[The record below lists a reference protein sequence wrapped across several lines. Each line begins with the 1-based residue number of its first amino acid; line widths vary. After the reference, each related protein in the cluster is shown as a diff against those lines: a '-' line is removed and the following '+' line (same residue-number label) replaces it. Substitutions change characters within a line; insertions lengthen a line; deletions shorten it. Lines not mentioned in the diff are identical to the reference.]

1 MLSLK
6 GSVQKLPELRKIL
19 SNVNSKILKNI
30 YENMDELKDIYELIE
45 KAIVEEPGITIT
57 EGNLIKK
64 GYNEEVDKLKSAS
77 TDGKTWLINLEA
89 KEKEETGIKNLKISF
104 NKVFGY
110 YIEVTKSNLKY
121 VPERYIRKQTLTN
134 GERYIT
140 EELKEIENT
149 ILRFRAKINRLRI

>member
-6 GSVQKLPELRKIL
+6 SSVKKLPELRKL
-19 SNVNSKILKNI
+19 LANVNSKLLKDI
-30 YENMDELKDIYELIE
+30 YENMDELTDIYELIE
-45 KAIVEEPGITIT
+45 QSIIEEPGITIT

-64 GYNEEVDKLKSAS
+64 GYNEEVDKLKAAS

-89 KEKEETGIKNLKISF
+89 KEREKTGIKNLKISF

-110 YIEVTKSNLKY
+110 YIEVTKSNLKFVPDRY
-121 VPERYIRKQTLTN
+121 VRKQTLTN

-140 EELKEIENT
+140 EELKEIEGA
-149 ILRFRAKINRLRI
+149 ILRFRRKTN